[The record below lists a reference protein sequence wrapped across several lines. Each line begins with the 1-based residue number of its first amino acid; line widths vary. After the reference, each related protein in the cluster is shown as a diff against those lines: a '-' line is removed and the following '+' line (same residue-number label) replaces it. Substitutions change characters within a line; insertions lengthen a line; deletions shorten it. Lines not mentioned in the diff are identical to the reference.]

1 MRRASKLLSA
11 IICMTLLCGLLPPMQ
26 SIRAEDF
33 PVADHLATEADNS
46 PQEDELEEGAQQESD
61 ELAED
66 SGDTEPVETE
76 APADEEG
83 TDGSE
88 ESGQPE
94 EGNQEEAA
102 ELAAAAPLERQ
113 ALSVPKTDYAPVID
127 GKLDDMNW
135 SLDQPIE
142 RLPGGVLPEDAPGAP
157 LASFG
162 ALWDQQ
168 YLYVGVR
175 IEDDTPL
182 AQQSGYWFDQDS
194 VSLFVDPSLHRSSP
208 FAANDMQ
215 AGFIFREQSAT
226 PQFSFG
232 AALSN
237 HAGKDDKGIMRAM
250 SKTDS
255 GWELEVAISWE
266 LLQFDPQLSR
276 ELGLEIGV
284 TDRFGEDTAMQRS
297 AYWSAYESSSFWN
310 DTSGY
315 GTLTLS
321 DDIVSGPSDPILLQE
336 SFDSI
341 PDGELPADWIS
352 DVNAGSPP
360 FSVSNGRLELEGNA
374 SGAQSRVT
382 APVQWDN
389 YTVEADLQFHSVLN
403 AARWASLIFR
413 GTTEGKQPY
422 NQMAIRQNGSYEVA
436 YRKPDNGWSVIASGP
451 WQPLALNENYTM
463 KVRVFGD
470 NVKEYI
476 KPAASDEYVQLI
488 DRSFSQDLLKRGK
501 IGFQVDQAHV
511 SFDNLVVTRLTAET
525 INLTLPPQLEALS
538 GPVAFTATIDYS
550 DGISEPVDPAK
561 LKLYSSDESIL
572 KVVGGQL
579 YPIREGTATVTAV
592 YANAEAAYEVSV
604 SESQTGAK
612 VVSMKHEQGFELAT
626 VGTPVELAYWSFQ
639 AERSDFTSGTVQGGE
654 LEWMAEGDG
663 VEIAEGKLHVKS
675 SGVHRVTGSIDGVSI
690 TLLVVAKKQDEVSY
704 VLYENNFDRLADGS
718 MPEGWT
724 RKEGTTAS
732 RATVRDGAFELHASA
747 APDNPS
753 RVLLPDYLGLFGD
766 YKIEADVTHLNAN
779 DTARWHSIMFRI
791 QNGDYPYYQM
801 AVRQDATAAN
811 GIEFAERNPANGWS
825 ILDKGPFKE
834 RIDASKMYHYTV
846 VAKGNRV
853 QEWINDS
860 LIIDTDSAAAY
871 AKGHIGLQSNGSV
884 MRVDNL
890 KVTLQLE
897 ELPPMPAD
905 RFADVYE
912 PDTKIVMGPTIVTEL
927 TNAEGLSL
935 LSGSATPATVI
946 LHVDEKLNVVA
957 PSNLN
962 TVLSDVP
969 SVMEL
974 IEGKIIPA
982 FYVHSEKAADAIAAY
997 AEANGLEDAFVISD
1011 HGEWI
1016 SRVRAAVPMVRGIL
1030 DFSSATVTKDSLLAI
1045 RRETTIS
1052 GSKIAILPQAAATK
1066 GHVEYLQQRTI
1077 VVWTKEKAASADR
1090 SLAMHELIAT
1100 GTNGILTGAPEAAFD
1115 ALAVYSNATTLIR
1128 KPYII
1133 GHRGMP
1139 SRSPENTIESNL
1151 MAYENGAD
1159 YIENDMYVTSDD
1171 HLVIIHDS
1179 VLQNTTNGTGNV
1191 ESFTLEEI
1199 KKLNANKPYPNG
1211 FPDVKV
1217 PTLEEQIELARDKG
1231 IMVYAEIKTANPRAV
1246 DVLVELIEEQ
1256 NAEDLIN
1263 VMAFHSSQLRLFSE
1277 KLPGMPVGL
1286 LVGSGSETDI
1296 NVGKALRDTIRTT
1309 QSLNSTY
1316 NAGFIG
1322 MGPAYMEASKH
1333 RGIII
1338 SPWTING
1345 LADYTDFFLR
1355 GAFGI
1360 TTDYAY
1366 YSADWNVALKAKQ
1379 QSYSLKRNEGLTL
1392 TAIAETYKRTNSEVV
1407 PDIVWLQG
1415 EELFEAA
1422 GNTLKAQKSGTA
1434 SLLLRYTTHLDSGE
1448 AYDLY
1453 TAPIHITVVQSSG
1466 NGGGGGGQTGEETG
1480 TAGCEVLPAA
1490 GSSVSL
1496 TISEG
1501 GAACE
1506 QAVREALQSAASVHV
1521 QFKGD
1526 TWRIA
1531 ADAWTE
1537 SSRTKNGT
1545 LSVSNEWA
1553 TYRIPAAVWNPK
1565 LWTSISGVDPS
1576 ALQVRFSIKKATNEE
1591 HESAL
1596 KAVEQAGGK
1605 LLSKVI
1611 AFEIELVDEAGK
1623 AWPVPLGTAYATR
1636 DIAFKTSGDAEHTT
1650 ALQFMPNTGELQF
1663 VPSRFSFEG
1672 DKAIAHMKRNGNSI
1686 YLIAAYDKSFAD
1698 TNGHWAQQDIELAA
1712 NKGLINGVSSDQ
1724 FLPERSITRAEF
1736 ASMLVRALGL
1746 ADGTADRTFSD
1757 VPADRWYARDV
1768 AAAVKAGVIK
1778 GYGDHTFRPEQL
1790 ITREDQAAMLI
1801 RALTY
1806 AGASVPAMEHAES
1819 LLQQQFKDADG
1830 IVWAHEELA
1839 AAVKLGLLKGMQG
1852 DILQADRHS
1861 TRAQSAALLVRF
1873 LTIAVFI

>member
-11 IICMTLLCGLLPPMQ
+11 IISVTLLCGLMAPMQ
-26 SIRAEDF
+26 TIRAEGYPNNEHLVSD
-33 PVADHLATEADNS
+33 ADGSGQN
-46 PQEDELEEGAQQESD
+46 GA
-61 ELAED
+61 
-66 SGDTEPVETE
+66 
-76 APADEEG
+76 EEG
-83 TDGSE
+83 TQQETEQPTE
-88 ESGQPE
+88 EGGNSDPAETEIPAVEEEASQPE
-94 EGNQEEAA
+94 EENQDEAA
-102 ELAAAAPLERQ
+102 APAAAEPLERQ

-127 GKLDDMNW
+127 GKLNDMNW

-142 RLPGGVLPEDAPGAP
+142 RLPGGVLPEDATAP

-168 YLYVGVR
+168 YLYIGVR
-175 IEDDTPL
+175 IEDNTPL

-194 VSLFVDPSLHRSSP
+194 VSLFVDPTLHRSSP
-208 FAANDMQ
+208 FAASDMQ
-215 AGFIFREQSAT
+215 AGFIYRENSAT
-226 PQFSFG
+226 PQFNFG

-284 TDRFGEDTAMQRS
+284 TDRFGADTAMQET
-297 AYWSAYESSSFWN
+297 AYWSAFQSSSFWN

-321 DDIVSGPSDPILLQE
+321 DDIASGSADPILLQE

-341 PDGELPADWIS
+341 PDGELPAGWIS

-360 FSVSNGRLELEGNA
+360 FGVSNGRLELKGDA
-374 SGAQSRVT
+374 SGVQSRVT

-389 YTVEADLQFHSVLN
+389 YTIEADLQFHSVLN

-413 GTTEGKQPY
+413 GTTEGNQPY

-451 WQPLALNENYTM
+451 WQPLTLNESYSM

-476 KPAASDEYVQLI
+476 KPAGADEYVLLV

-501 IGFQVDQAHV
+501 VGFQADQAHV
-511 SFDNLVVTRLTAET
+511 SFDNLVVTRVSADSVS
-525 INLTLPPQLEALS
+525 LTLPPQLEALS
-538 GPVAFTATIDYS
+538 GPVAFTATVDYS
-550 DGISEPVDPAK
+550 DGISEPIDTGK
-561 LKLYSSDESIL
+561 LKLYSSDDTVL
-572 KVVGGQL
+572 KVVSGQL
-579 YPIREGTATVTAV
+579 YPIREGSATVTAL
-592 YANAEAAYEVSV
+592 YANATASYDISV
-604 SESQTGAK
+604 SASQAGAK
-612 VVSMKHEQGFELAT
+612 VVSMKHEQGYELAT
-626 VGTPVELAYWSFQ
+626 VGTPVELAGWSIQ
-639 AERSDFTSGTVQGGE
+639 AERSDFTSGTIQGND
-654 LEWMAEGDG
+654 LDWTPEGNEIEIDG
-663 VEIAEGKLHVKS
+663 DKLLVKS
-675 SGVHRVTGSIDGVSI
+675 SGVHRVTGTIDDVSM
-690 TLLVVAKKQDEVSY
+690 TLLVVAKKADETSY
-704 VLYENNFDRLADGS
+704 VLYENNFDQLADGT

-724 RKEGTTAS
+724 RKEGTTES
-732 RATVRDGAFELHASA
+732 RAAVSSGAFELHAHA

-753 RVLLPDYLGLFGD
+753 RVLLPDYLSLFGD
-766 YKIEADVTHLNAN
+766 YKIEADVTHLSAN
-779 DTARWHSIMFRI
+779 DSARWHSMMYRI

-811 GIEFAERNPANGWS
+811 GVEFAERNPANGWS

-834 RIDASKMYHYTV
+834 RIDANKMYHYKV

-860 LIIDTDSAAAY
+860 LIVDTDAAITY
-871 AKGHIGLQSNGSV
+871 AKGSIGLQANGSV

-890 KVTLQLE
+890 RVTLQLE

-905 RFADVYE
+905 RFAKVYE

-927 TNAEGLSL
+927 ENAAGLSL

-946 LHVDEKLNVVA
+946 LHVDEKLNVVS
-957 PSNLN
+957 PSTPN
-962 TVLSDVP
+962 TVLTDVP
-969 SVMEL
+969 SVIEM
-974 IEGKIIPA
+974 IEGRIIPA
-982 FYVHSEKAADAIAAY
+982 FYVHSEQAADAVAAF
-997 AEANGLEDAFVISD
+997 AEESGLEDAFIISD
-1011 HGEWI
+1011 RGEWI
-1016 SRVRAAVPMVRGIL
+1016 ARVRAAVPMLRGIL
-1030 DFSSATVTKDSLLAI
+1030 DFSAAAITKDSLLDI

-1066 GHVEYLQQRTI
+1066 EHVEYLQQRTI

-1100 GTNGILTGAPEAAFD
+1100 GTNGIMTGAPQVAFD
-1115 ALAVYSNATTLIR
+1115 ALAVYNNATTLIR

-1139 SRSPENTIESNL
+1139 SKSPENTIESNL

-1159 YIENDMYVTSDD
+1159 YIENDMYVTTDD

-1179 VLQNTTNGTGNV
+1179 VLQNTTNGNGNV

-1217 PTLEEQIELARDKG
+1217 PTLEEQIELAREKG

-1246 DVLVELIEEQ
+1246 DVLVKVIVEQ
-1256 NAEDLIN
+1256 NAEDLLN

-1309 QSLNSTY
+1309 QSLNATY

-1322 MGPAYMEASKH
+1322 MGPAYLEASKH

-1355 GAFGI
+1355 GVFGI

-1366 YSADWNVALKAKQ
+1366 YSADWNVALKAKE
-1379 QSYSLKRNEGLTL
+1379 QSYSMKRNEELTL
-1392 TAIAETYKRTNSEVV
+1392 SAAAEAYNRTSHEVV
-1407 PDIVWLQG
+1407 PEIVWLKGQD
-1415 EELFEAA
+1415 LFDTT

-1453 TAPIHITVVQSSG
+1453 TAPIRITVQSSG
-1466 NGGGGGGQTGEETG
+1466 NGGGNGETGEETG
-1480 TAGCEVLPAA
+1480 TTGCEVLPAA

-1496 TISEG
+1496 TISEA
-1501 GAACE
+1501 GAACD
-1506 QAVREALQSAASVHV
+1506 QAVREALHSAASLQV

-1526 TWRIA
+1526 TWRVA
-1531 ADAWTE
+1531 ADAWSE
-1537 SSRTKNGT
+1537 ASRSKNGT

-1553 TYRIPAAVWNPK
+1553 SYRIPAAVWNPK
-1565 LWTSISGVDPS
+1565 QWESISGVDPKE
-1576 ALQVRFSIKKATNEE
+1576 LQVRFTIKKAANDVQEWV
-1591 HESAL
+1591 L
-1596 KAVEQAGGK
+1596 KAVQQSGGK
-1605 LLSKVI
+1605 LLSEVI
-1611 AFEIELVDEAGK
+1611 AFDIELVDQAGK
-1623 AWPVPLGTAYATR
+1623 TWPVPLGTAYATR
-1636 DIAFKTSGDAEHTT
+1636 DIAFKPSGDADHTT

-1663 VPSRFSFEG
+1663 VPSRFTFEG
-1672 DKAIAHMKRNGNSI
+1672 AKATAHMKRNGNSI
-1686 YLIAAYDKSFAD
+1686 YLIASYDKSFSDAD
-1698 TNGHWAQQDIELAA
+1698 GHWAQRDIELAA
-1712 NKGLINGVSSDQ
+1712 NKGLINGASSTQ

-1736 ASMLVRALGL
+1736 AAMLVRALGL
-1746 ADGTADRTFSD
+1746 ADGTADSSFSD
-1757 VPADRWYARDV
+1757 VPADRWFARDV

-1778 GYGDHTFRPEQL
+1778 GYGDGTFRPDEQ
-1790 ITREDQAAMLI
+1790 ITREDQAAMLV
-1801 RALTY
+1801 RALAY
-1806 AGASVPAMEHAES
+1806 AGASIPAVDQAEQ
-1819 LLQQQFKDADG
+1819 LLQEQFKDAHN

-1839 AAVKLGLLKGMQG
+1839 AAVKLGLLKGTQN
-1852 DILQADRHS
+1852 DTLQADRQS

-1873 LTIAVFI
+1873 LTIAEFI

>member
-11 IICMTLLCGLLPPMQ
+11 IISVTLLCGLLTPMQ
-26 SIRAEDF
+26 SIRAEGYSI
-33 PVADHLATEADNS
+33 AEHLAPDAAGSGQN
-46 PQEDELEEGAQQESD
+46 GA
-61 ELAED
+61 
-66 SGDTEPVETE
+66 
-76 APADEEG
+76 EEG
-83 TDGSE
+83 TQQTE
-88 ESGQPE
+88 QPE
-94 EGNQEEAA
+94 ENGASDPAETEIPAVEEETGQTDEDNSEEAEA
-102 ELAAAAPLERQ
+102 LAAAAPLERQ

-135 SLDQPIE
+135 SLSQPIE
-142 RLPGGVLPEDAPGAP
+142 RLPGGVLTEDSSPP

-168 YLYVGVR
+168 YLYIGVR
-175 IEDDTPL
+175 IEDNTPL

-208 FAANDMQ
+208 FAASDMQ
-215 AGFIFREQSAT
+215 AGFIFRENSAT
-226 PQFSFG
+226 PQFNFG

-237 HAGKDDKGIMRAM
+237 HAGKDDKDIMRAM

-284 TDRFGEDTAMQRS
+284 TDRYGEDAAMQQT
-297 AYWSAYESSSFWN
+297 AYWSAFQSSSFWN

-315 GTLTLS
+315 GTLILS
-321 DDIVSGPSDPILLQE
+321 DDIASGSADPILLQE
-336 SFDSI
+336 SFDNI
-341 PDGELPADWIS
+341 PDGELPAGWIS
-352 DVNAGSPP
+352 DVNAGSPS
-360 FSVSNGRLELEGNA
+360 FGVSNGRLELQGNA

-389 YTVEADLQFHSVLN
+389 YTIEADLQFHSVLN

-413 GTTEGKQPY
+413 GTADGKQPY

-451 WQPLALNENYTM
+451 WQPLTLNESYSM

-476 KPAASDEYVQLI
+476 KPAGADEYVLLV

-501 IGFQVDQAHV
+501 VGFQADQAHA
-511 SFDNLVVTRLTAET
+511 SFDNLVVTRISADSL
-525 INLTLPPQLEALS
+525 NLTLPPQLEALS
-538 GPVAFTATIDYS
+538 GPAAFTAAVNYS
-550 DGISEPVDPAK
+550 DGISESVDTGK
-561 LKLYSSDESIL
+561 LKLYSSDETVLRI
-572 KVVGGQL
+572 VGGQL
-579 YPIREGTATVTAV
+579 YPIREGAATITAL
-592 YANAEAAYEVSV
+592 YANAAASYEINVTA
-604 SESQTGAK
+604 SQTGAK
-612 VVSMKHEQGFELAT
+612 VVSMKHEQGYELAT
-626 VGTPVELAYWSFQ
+626 VDTPVELASWSIQ
-639 AERSDFTSGTVQGGE
+639 AERSDFTSGTLQGSD
-654 LEWMAEGDG
+654 LDWTAEGNGIEIDG
-663 VEIAEGKLHVKS
+663 GSLLVKS
-675 SGVHRVTGSIDGVSI
+675 SGVHRISGTIDGVSI
-690 TLLVVAKKQDEVSY
+690 TLLVVAKKAGEASY
-704 VLYENNFDRLADGS
+704 VLYENNFDQLADGT

-732 RATVRDGAFELHASA
+732 RAAVRGGAFELQASA

-753 RVLLPDYLGLFGD
+753 RVLLPDYLSLFGD
-766 YKIEADVTHLNAN
+766 YKIEADVTHVSAN
-779 DTARWHSIMFRI
+779 DTARWHSIMYRI

-811 GIEFAERNPANGWS
+811 GVEFAERNPANGWS

-834 RIDASKMYHYTV
+834 RIDADKMYHYKV
-846 VAKGNRV
+846 VAIGNRV
-853 QEWINDS
+853 QEWINGS
-860 LIIDTDSAAAY
+860 LIVDTDSAVTY
-871 AKGHIGLQSNGSV
+871 AKGSIGLQANGSV

-890 KVTLQLE
+890 RVTLQQE

-905 RFADVYE
+905 RFAKVYE

-927 TNAEGLSL
+927 ENAAALSR
-935 LSGSATPATVI
+935 LSGTATPATVI
-946 LHVDEKLNVVA
+946 LHVDEGLNVVSPA
-957 PSNLN
+957 NPN
-962 TVLSDVP
+962 TVLTNVP

-982 FYVHSEKAADAIAAY
+982 FYVHSEQAADAVAAF
-997 AEANGLEDAFVISD
+997 AEESGLEDAFIVSD
-1011 HGEWI
+1011 RGELI
-1016 SRVRAAVPMVRGIL
+1016 ARVRAAVPMLRGIL
-1030 DFSSATVTKDSLLAI
+1030 DFSAAAVTKDTLLDI

-1066 GHVEYLQQRTI
+1066 EHVEYLQQRTI

-1100 GTNGILTGAPEAAFD
+1100 GTNGIMTGAPQVAFD
-1115 ALAVYSNATTLIR
+1115 ALAVYNNATTLIR

-1139 SRSPENTIESNL
+1139 SKSPENTIESNL

-1179 VLQNTTNGTGNV
+1179 VLQNTTNGSGNV

-1217 PTLEEQIELARDKG
+1217 PTLEEQIELAREKG

-1246 DVLVELIEEQ
+1246 DVLVKVIEEQ
-1256 NAEDLIN
+1256 NAEELLN

-1309 QSLNSTY
+1309 QSLNATY

-1355 GAFGI
+1355 GVFGI

-1366 YSADWNVALKAKQ
+1366 YSADWNVALKTKE
-1379 QSYSLKRNEGLTL
+1379 QSYSLKRNEELTL
-1392 TAIAETYKRTNSEVV
+1392 SAVAETYSRTSHEVV
-1407 PDIVWLQG
+1407 PEIVWLQG
-1415 EELFEAA
+1415 QDLFDAT
-1422 GNTLKAQKSGTA
+1422 GSTLKARKSGTA
-1434 SLLLRYTTHLDSGE
+1434 SVLLRYTTHLDSGE

-1453 TAPIHITVVQSSG
+1453 TAPIRITVQSSG
-1466 NGGGGGGQTGEETG
+1466 NGGGSGGGTGAT
-1480 TAGCEVLPAA
+1480 GCEALPAA
-1490 GSSVSL
+1490 GSSISL
-1496 TISEG
+1496 TISEA
-1501 GAACE
+1501 GAACD
-1506 QAVREALQSAASVHV
+1506 QAVREALESAASVHV

-1526 TWRIA
+1526 TWRVA

-1537 SSRTKNGT
+1537 ASRSKNGT

-1553 TYRIPAAVWNPK
+1553 SYRIPSAVWNPK
-1565 LWTSISGVDPS
+1565 LWESISGVDPKE
-1576 ALQVRFSIKKATNEE
+1576 LQVRFTIKKGASEVQE
-1591 HESAL
+1591 AAL
-1596 KAVEQAGGK
+1596 KAVQQSGGK
-1605 LLSKVI
+1605 LLSEVI
-1611 AFEIELVDEAGK
+1611 AFDIELVDQAGNT
-1623 AWPVPLGTAYATR
+1623 WPVPLGTAYATR
-1636 DIAFKTSGDAEHTT
+1636 DIAFKPTGDANHTT
-1650 ALQFMPNTGELQF
+1650 ALQFMPITGELQF
-1663 VPSRFSFEG
+1663 VPSRFTFEG
-1672 DKAIAHMKRNGNSI
+1672 DKATAHMKRNGNSI
-1686 YLIAAYDKSFAD
+1686 YLIATYDKSFAD
-1698 TNGHWAQQDIELAA
+1698 ANGHWAQKDIELAA
-1712 NKGLINGVSSDQ
+1712 NKGLINGASSNQ

-1736 ASMLVRALGL
+1736 AAMLARALGL
-1746 ADGTADRTFSD
+1746 GDGTADSSFSD
-1757 VPADRWYARDV
+1757 VPADRWFARDV

-1778 GYGDHTFRPEQL
+1778 GYGDGTFRPDEQ
-1790 ITREDQAAMLI
+1790 ITREDQAAMLV
-1801 RALTY
+1801 RALAY
-1806 AGASVPAMEHAES
+1806 AGASIPAVDQAEQ
-1819 LLQQQFKDADG
+1819 LLQGQFKDARN

-1839 AAVKLGLLKGMQG
+1839 AAVKLGLLKGMQ
-1852 DILQADRHS
+1852 DDTLQADRQS

-1873 LTIAVFI
+1873 LTLAEFI

>member
-11 IICMTLLCGLLPPMQ
+11 IICVTLLCGLLPPVQ
-26 SIRAEDF
+26 SIRAEGY
-33 PVADHLATEADNS
+33 PMTDHLVSVTDGS
-46 PQEDELEEGAQQESD
+46 QDGTLEEGTQQEMEQPSEEGGDSD
-61 ELAED
+61 PA
-66 SGDTEPVETE
+66 ETE
-76 APADEEG
+76 APAEEER

-88 ESGQPE
+88 ESGEPKE
-94 EGNQEEAA
+94 ENSEEAA
-102 ELAAAAPLERQ
+102 ALAAAAPLERQ

-142 RLPGGVLPEDAPGAP
+142 RLPGGVLPADAPVAP

-194 VSLFVDPSLHRSSP
+194 VSLFVDPTLHRSSP
-208 FAANDMQ
+208 FAASDMQ

-226 PQFSFG
+226 PQFNFG

-276 ELGLEIGV
+276 ELGLEISV
-284 TDRFGEDTAMQRS
+284 TDRFGEDTTMQRS

-321 DDIVSGPSDPILLQE
+321 DDIAAGPADPILLQE
-336 SFDSI
+336 SFDSV
-341 PDGELPADWIS
+341 PDGQLPAGWIS
-352 DVNAGSPP
+352 DVNTGSPP
-360 FSVSNGRLELEGNA
+360 FGVSNGRLELKGNA

-389 YTVEADLQFHSVLN
+389 YTVEAELQFHNVLN

-436 YRKPDNGWSVIASGP
+436 YRKPDNAWSVIASGL
-451 WQPLALNENYTM
+451 WQPMALNESYTM

-476 KPAASDEYVQLI
+476 KPAGADEYVLLV

-501 IGFQVDQAHV
+501 VGFQVDQAHA

-525 INLTLPPQLEALS
+525 ISLSLPPQLEALS
-538 GPVAFTATIDYS
+538 GPVAFTAAVDYS
-550 DGISEPVDPAK
+550 DGISEPVEAAK
-561 LKLYSSDESIL
+561 LKLYSSDESVL

-579 YPIREGTATVTAV
+579 YPIREGAATLTAI
-592 YANAEAAYEVSV
+592 YANTEATYEVSV
-604 SESQTGAK
+604 SASQTGAK
-612 VVSMKHEQGFELAT
+612 VVSMKHEQGYELAT
-626 VGTPVELAYWSFQ
+626 VGTPAELAKWSFQ
-639 AERSDFTSGTVQGGE
+639 AERSDFTSGTVQGSE
-654 LEWMAEGDG
+654 LEWTVEGDG
-663 VEIAEGKLHVKS
+663 VEIADGKLLVKS

-690 TLLVVAKKQDEVSY
+690 TLLVVAKKQDETSY
-704 VLYENNFDRLADGS
+704 VLYENNFDQLADGS

-753 RVLLPDYLGLFGD
+753 RVVLPDYLGLFGD
-766 YKIEADVTHLNAN
+766 YKIEADVTHLSAN

-811 GIEFAERNPANGWS
+811 GVEFAERNPANGWS

-860 LIIDTDSAAAY
+860 LIVDTDSAIAY
-871 AKGHIGLQSNGSV
+871 AKGPIGLQSNGSV
-884 MRVDNL
+884 MRVDNVR
-890 KVTLQLE
+890 VTLQLE

-905 RFADVYE
+905 RFANVHE

-927 TNAEGLSL
+927 ANSEGLAL
-935 LSGSATPATVI
+935 LSGPATPATVI

-962 TVLSDVP
+962 NVLSDVP
-969 SVMEL
+969 SMMEL

-982 FYVHSEKAADAIAAY
+982 FYVHSEKAADAVAAY

-1016 SRVRAAVPMVRGIL
+1016 ARVRAAVPMLRGIL
-1030 DFSSATVTKDSLLAI
+1030 DFSSVAVTKDSLLDI
-1045 RRETTIS
+1045 RRATTIS

-1066 GHVEYLQQRTI
+1066 EHVEYLQQRTI

-1100 GTNGILTGAPEAAFD
+1100 GTNGILTGAPQAAFD
-1115 ALAVYSNATTLIR
+1115 ALAVYNNATTLIR

-1139 SRSPENTIESNL
+1139 SKSPENTIESNL

-1217 PTLEEQIELARDKG
+1217 PTLVEQIELAREKG

-1246 DVLVELIEEQ
+1246 DVLVKVIEEQ

-1286 LVGSGSETDI
+1286 LVGSGTETDI

-1309 QSLNSTY
+1309 QSLNATY

-1355 GAFGI
+1355 GVFGI

-1366 YSADWNVALKAKQ
+1366 YSADWNVALKAKE
-1379 QSYSLKRNEGLTL
+1379 QSYTLKRNEELTL
-1392 TAIAETYKRTNSEVV
+1392 TALAEAYNRTSHEVV
-1407 PDIVWLQG
+1407 PEIVWLQG
-1415 EELFEAA
+1415 QDLFDTT
-1422 GNTLKAQKSGTA
+1422 GNTMKAQKSGTA

-1453 TAPIHITVVQSSG
+1453 TAPIRITVQSSG
-1466 NGGGGGGQTGEETG
+1466 NGGDGGGQTGEETG
-1480 TAGCEVLPAA
+1480 TDGCEVLPSA
-1490 GSSVSL
+1490 GASVNL
-1496 TISEG
+1496 TVSEA
-1501 GAACE
+1501 GAACD
-1506 QAVREALQSAASVHV
+1506 QAVREALQSAASVNV

-1526 TWRIA
+1526 TWQVA

-1537 SSRTKNGT
+1537 SSRSKNGT

-1565 LWTSISGVDPS
+1565 LWEFISGADLNS
-1576 ALQVRFSIKKATNEE
+1576 LQVRFTIKKASNDEE
-1591 HESAL
+1591 AAAL
-1596 KAVEQAGGK
+1596 KAVQQAGGK
-1605 LLSKVI
+1605 LLSEVI
-1611 AFEIELVDEAGK
+1611 SFEIELVDQAGK
-1623 AWPVPLGTAYATR
+1623 VWPVPLGTAYATR
-1636 DIAFKTSGDAEHTT
+1636 DIMFKPSGDAKHTT
-1650 ALQFMPNTGELQF
+1650 ALQFVPSTGELLF
-1663 VPSRFSFEG
+1663 VPSRFTFEG
-1672 DKAIAHMKRNGNSI
+1672 DKATAHMKRNGNSI
-1686 YLIAAYDKSFAD
+1686 YLIASYDKSFSDAY
-1698 TNGHWAQQDIELAA
+1698 GHWAQQDIELAA

-1746 ADGTADRTFSD
+1746 ADSTAGSSFTD
-1757 VPADRWYARDV
+1757 VPSDRWYARDV

-1778 GYGDHTFRPEQL
+1778 GYGDRTFRPDQQ
-1790 ITREDQAAMLI
+1790 ITREDQAAMLV
-1801 RALTY
+1801 RALAY
-1806 AGASVPAMEHAES
+1806 AGATIPAVDQADQ
-1819 LLQQQFKDADG
+1819 LLQGQFKDAHN

-1852 DILQADRHS
+1852 DVLQADRHS
-1861 TRAQSAALLVRF
+1861 TRAQSAALLIRF
-1873 LTIAVFI
+1873 LTIAAFI